1 MGIYLEKTEDVG
13 ALRPV
18 LEKLAGISEF
28 EAYRFCDDFADIH
41 KRYDVFKIVYS
52 GGAAILKLYDEAPEA
67 YECEQKTYQS
77 FPEGAPVPQ
86 VLGFADGFMLSEF
99 IPGDD
104 LKEVTDETAAA
115 AGMSVAEIMNAFP
128 MDREYDR
135 TEADKLIARRKE
147 RAEFL
152 QNEPLLREA
161 YAAYLDRL
169 KDMPLTM
176 ENGDFLP
183 INCIYNGERVYI
195 IDWEFGG
202 FLPYALDIAR
212 FMAHSGEGKEYT
224 YRMTDRQKQIFMDT
238 IYENLLVKPA
248 RGTFDRDVQMALLDE
263 LIIILKRYLTDLTVP
278 REAEFELYY
287 SRACAIAKK
296 LLS

>member
-1 MGIYLEKTEDVG
+1 M
-13 ALRPV
+13 
-18 LEKLAGISEF
+18 
-28 EAYRFCDDFADIH
+28 
-41 KRYDVFKIVYS
+41 YS

-67 YECEQKTYQS
+67 YECEKKIYQS

-115 AGMSVAEIMNAFP
+115 AGRSVAEIMNAFP
-128 MDREYDR
+128 MYMEYDR

-224 YRMTDRQKQIFMDT
+224 YRMTDKQKQIFMDT

-248 RGTFDRDVQMALLDE
+248 RGIFDRDVQMALLDE

>member
-1 MGIYLEKTEDVG
+1 MLQLLAHGDAPLG
-13 ALRPV
+13 A
-18 LEKLAGISEF
+18 
-28 EAYRFCDDFADIH
+28 H
-41 KRYDVFKIVYS
+41 
-52 GGAAILKLYDEAPEA
+52 
-67 YECEQKTYQS
+67 QTQ
-77 FPEGAPVPQ
+77 
-86 VLGFADGFMLSEF
+86 
-99 IPGDD
+99 
-104 LKEVTDETAAA
+104 TDETAAA
-115 AGMSVAEIMNAFP
+115 AGRSVAEIMNAFP

-212 FMAHSGEGKEYT
+212 FMAHSGEDKEYT
-224 YRMTDRQKQIFMDT
+224 YRMTDKQKQIFMDT

-278 REAEFELYY
+278 REAEFDLYY
-287 SRACAIAKK
+287 SRACDIAKK

>member
-1 MGIYLEKTEDVG
+1 MSIYLEKMEDVTG
-13 ALRPV
+13 LKPV
-18 LEKLAGISEF
+18 VEKLAGISAF

-52 GGAAILKLYDEAPEA
+52 GGEAILKLYDEAPEA
-67 YECEQKTYQS
+67 FEQEKKTYQM
-77 FPEGAPVPQ
+77 FPEEAPVPK
-86 VLGFADGFMLSEF
+86 VLGFSDGFMLSEF

-115 AGMSVAEIMNAFP
+115 AGRSVAEIMNAFP
-128 MDREYDR
+128 LDGEYDR
-135 TEADKLIARRKE
+135 TEAEKLIARRKD

-161 YAAYLDRL
+161 YAVYLDRL

-212 FMAHSGEGKEYT
+212 FMAHAGEGEGYT
-224 YRMTDRQKQIFMDT
+224 YRMADRQKQIFMDT
-238 IYENLLVKPA
+238 IYENLLVKPD
-248 RGTFDRDVQMALLDE
+248 RRIFDRDIQIALMDE
-263 LIIILKRYLTDLTVP
+263 MVIILKRYLTDLSVP
-278 REAEFELYY
+278 REAEFDLYY
-287 SRACAIAKK
+287 RRACDIAKK

>member
-13 ALRPV
+13 ALKPV

-67 YECEQKTYQS
+67 YECEKKTYQS

-115 AGMSVAEIMNAFP
+115 AGRSVAEIMNAFP

-135 TEADKLIARRKE
+135 TEADKLIAGRKR

-224 YRMTDRQKQIFMDT
+224 YRMTDKQKQIFMDT

-278 REAEFELYY
+278 REAEIEMYY

>member
-13 ALRPV
+13 ALKPV

-67 YECEQKTYQS
+67 YECEKKTYQS

-115 AGMSVAEIMNAFP
+115 AGRSVAEIMNAFP

-135 TEADKLIARRKE
+135 GR
-147 RAEFL
+147 
-152 QNEPLLREA
+152 
-161 YAAYLDRL
+161 
-169 KDMPLTM
+169 
-176 ENGDFLP
+176 
-183 INCIYNGERVYI
+183 
-195 IDWEFGG
+195 
-202 FLPYALDIAR
+202 
-212 FMAHSGEGKEYT
+212 
-224 YRMTDRQKQIFMDT
+224 
-238 IYENLLVKPA
+238 
-248 RGTFDRDVQMALLDE
+248 
-263 LIIILKRYLTDLTVP
+263 
-278 REAEFELYY
+278 
-287 SRACAIAKK
+287 
-296 LLS
+296 